1 MISIETRSAQE
12 TQRAA
17 ALLVGELRRGR
28 PRKPM
33 VIALTGE
40 LGAGKTTFVQGFARA
55 LGVKENVLSPTFV
68 LMKIY
73 PLMRKRFRRLAHI
86 DCYRLASPNDL
97 LCLGFKQ
104 ILKDKDA
111 IVLIEWAERVKKL
124 IPRGAIWIRFRHS
137 GYPHKRVVEFL

>member
-1 MISIETRSAQE
+1 MIWIETKSARE
-12 TQRAA
+12 TQRVA
-17 ALLVGELRRGR
+17 ALLVGELRRCHLH
-28 PRKPM
+28 KAM

-40 LGAGKTTFVQGFARA
+40 LGAGKTTFVQGFAQA

-73 PLMRKRFRRLAHI
+73 PLARKRFRRLAHI

-97 LCLGFKQ
+97 SHLGFKQ

-124 IPRGAIWIRFRHS
+124 VPRGAIWIRFRHS
-137 GYPHKRVVEFL
+137 GHPHKRVIEYL